1 MREYLSVTGGHSL
14 VGEVRVSGAKNS
26 ALPLLIA
33 TLLSNQEC
41 EIANIPDLDDID
53 ATVRLLKSFGAEVVR
68 VGSTVKINAK
78 NIITS
83 EAPHS
88 LTKVMRA
95 SFWVLGPVLAR
106 TGHARVSLP
115 GGDAIGQRPVDLHL
129 NGLHRMGAD
138 IRFQNGSVIASAPG
152 GLNGANITLDFPS
165 VGATHQLLMTAA
177 LVEEETII
185 SGAARE
191 PEIVEVAQFLSLMGA
206 EIEGAGTP
214 RIVVRGKKK
223 LGAAKI
229 SVLGDRIEAATYL
242 AAAAMTHG
250 QVTVSGIEAQALSGV
265 LDIFKQMG
273 CQLDLSDGQIKLSAD
288 SHKGVVFQTAPFPG
302 VATDTQ
308 PMLLAAMTN
317 AEGQGEVTETIFE
330 NRFGHAHEFKK
341 FGADLLISGRVCQVR
356 GVQKLKGA
364 VVEAGDIRAAAAL
377 VLMGLV
383 SQGES
388 QIYEIHHLDRGYER
402 MVEKFRA
409 LGAQLKRVP
418 AFDGTESVIGC

>member
-1 MREYLSVTGGHSL
+1 MREYLSVFGGNPL
-14 VGEVRVSGAKNS
+14 RGAVQVSGAKNS

-33 TLLSNQEC
+33 TLLSSGEC
-41 EIANIPDLDDID
+41 EISNVPDLDDID
-53 ATVRLLKSFGAEVVR
+53 ATVRLLKSFGAEVFR
-68 VGSTVKINAK
+68 KGSTITVSAK
-78 NIITS
+78 NILTS

-152 GLNGANITLDFPS
+152 GLSGAIIDLDFPS
-165 VGATHQLLMTAA
+165 VGATHQLLMTAS
-177 LVEEETII
+177 LVEGETVIG
-185 SGAARE
+185 GAARE
-191 PEIVEVAQFLSLMGA
+191 PEIVEVAQFLSSMGA

-214 RIVVRGKKK
+214 RIIVRGKKE
-223 LGAAKI
+223 LGSAKI
-229 SVLGDRIEAATYL
+229 SVIGDRIEAATYL

-250 QVTVSGIEAQALSGV
+250 NVSVSGIESVALSGV
-265 LDIFKQMG
+265 LEIFQKMG
-273 CQLDLSDGQIKLSAD
+273 CQIDLTEGVIALSAE
-288 SHKGVVFQTAPFPG
+288 SHKGTTFETAPFPG

-317 AEGQGEVTETIFE
+317 AEGQGQVTETIFE
-330 NRFGHAHEFKK
+330 NRFGHAQEFKK
-341 FGADLLISGRVCQVR
+341 FGANLSISGRVCQVK
-356 GVQKLKGA
+356 GVKELHGA
-364 VVEAGDIRAAAAL
+364 IVEAGDIRAAAAL

-383 SQGES
+383 SSGES

-409 LGAQLKRVP
+409 LGAEIKRVP
-418 AFDGTESVIGC
+418 AFGLDQVVGC

>member
-1 MREYLSVTGGHSL
+1 MREYVSVFGGKSL
-14 VGEVRVSGAKNS
+14 NGEVKVSGAKNS

-33 TLLSNQEC
+33 TLLSSSEC
-41 EIANIPDLDDID
+41 EVSNVPDLDDID
-53 ATVRLLKSFGAEVVR
+53 VTLRLLKAFGAEVQR
-68 VGSTVKINAK
+68 SGSTVKVNAK
-78 NIITS
+78 NITTS

-88 LTKVMRA
+88 LIKAMRA

-106 TGHARVSLP
+106 TGQARVSLP

-152 GLNGANITLDFPS
+152 GLTGAMIDLDFPS
-165 VGATHQLLMTAA
+165 VGATHQLIMTAA
-177 LVEEETII
+177 LTEGETVI

-191 PEIVEVAQFLSLMGA
+191 PEIVEVAQFLQSMGA

-214 RIVVRGKKK
+214 RVVIRGKKV
-223 LGAAKI
+223 LGGGKI
-229 SVLGDRIEAATYL
+229 SVIGDRIEAATYL
-242 AAAAMTHG
+242 AAGAMTHG
-250 QVTVSGIEAQALSGV
+250 TVTVSGIDKSCLSGV
-265 LDIFKQMG
+265 LQIFEKMG
-273 CQLDLSDGQIKLSAD
+273 CQLSYSENGITLSSN
-288 SHKGVVFQTAPFPG
+288 SHQAINFDTAPFPG

-317 AEGQGEVTETIFE
+317 AEGEAKVTETIFE
-330 NRFGHAHEFKK
+330 NRFGHAVEFKK
-341 FGADLLISGRVCQVR
+341 FGANISISGRCATVK
-356 GVQKLKGA
+356 GVSNLHGA
-364 VVEAGDIRAAAAL
+364 IADAGDIRAAAAL

-383 SQGES
+383 SEGES

-409 LGAQLKRVP
+409 LGAEIRRVP
-418 AFDGTESVIGC
+418 AFDGQEHVIGC